1 MRPGDAPVLN
11 LLRESL
17 GFHSARQSVLA
28 ENIANADTPNFV
40 PRDLQEAEFHR
51 ALQSE
56 LRGSASVSA
65 STVAMSAN
73 RPGHITPQ
81 GNGAASRDYRA
92 VSSPDSETTANGN
105 AVSLEEQMVRAQ
117 DNRIRYETAL
127 GLYEKSLGLVRM
139 ASRPV
144 AR

>member
-1 MRPGDAPVLN
+1 MRPGDAPVLT

-17 GFHSARQSVLA
+17 GFHSQRQSVLA
-28 ENIANADTPNFV
+28 DNIANADTPNFV
-40 PRDLQEAEFHR
+40 PRDIEEAQFHR
-51 ALQSE
+51 ALQNE
-56 LRGSASVSA
+56 LRGSASTATS
-65 STVAMSAN
+65 VAMAAN
-73 RPGHITPQ
+73 RPGHITPA
-81 GNGAASRDYRA
+81 GGDGTSSRSYRA
-92 VSSPDSETTANGN
+92 VSAPDSETTVNGN

-127 GLYEKSLGLVRM
+127 GLYEKSLGLIRM

>member
-1 MRPGDAPVLN
+1 MRPGDAPVLT

-28 ENIANADTPNFV
+28 DNIANADTPNFV
-40 PRDLQEAEFHR
+40 PRDIDEAQFHR
-51 ALQSE
+51 ALQNE
-56 LRGSASVSA
+56 LRGSVSP
-65 STVAMSAN
+65 SVAMAAN
-73 RPGHITPQ
+73 RPGHITPA
-81 GNGAASRDYRA
+81 GGDAGSRTYRA
-92 VSSPDSETTANGN
+92 VSAPDSETTVNGN

-127 GLYEKSLGLVRM
+127 GLYEKSLGLIRM
-139 ASRPV
+139 AARPV

>member
-17 GFHSARQSVLA
+17 GFYSARQSVLA
-28 ENIANADTPNFV
+28 DNIANADTPNFV
-40 PRDLQEAEFHR
+40 PRDLQEADFHR
-51 ALQSE
+51 ALQRE
-56 LRGSASVSA
+56 LRGSASSSA
-65 STVAMSAN
+65 SSVAMSAN
-73 RPGHITPQ
+73 HPGHMSPAGGGGST
-81 GNGAASRDYRA
+81 REYRA
-92 VSSPDSETTANGN
+92 VSSPDGETTVNGN

-127 GLYEKSLGLVRM
+127 GLYEKSLGLIRM

>member
-1 MRPGDAPVLN
+1 MRPGDAPVLT

-28 ENIANADTPNFV
+28 DNIANADTPNFV
-40 PRDLQEAEFHR
+40 PRDIEEAQFHR
-51 ALQSE
+51 ALQNE
-56 LRGSASVSA
+56 LRGSASASA
-65 STVAMSAN
+65 AVAMAAN
-73 RPGHITPQ
+73 RPGHISPSGGDAGIGRT
-81 GNGAASRDYRA
+81 YRA
-92 VSSPDSETTANGN
+92 VSSPDSETTVNGN

-127 GLYEKSLGLVRM
+127 GLYEKSLGLIRM
-139 ASRPV
+139 AARPV